1 MSAHTIHVRLAH
13 APYAVT
19 VGDGVLALAGASA
32 HALGLGRTCAV
43 LTDSTVGRLHGA
55 VALASLREAG
65 FRAVVV
71 TVPCGEASKSM
82 AVAEDCCRQMI
93 RAGLDRK
100 SWVLALGGGVVGDLA
115 GFVAAI
121 YYRGIPLVQAP
132 TTIVAQVDASVGGKT
147 GVNVPEGKNLIGAFH
162 QPRAVLADT
171 ATLATLPP
179 REFNEGFAEV
189 AKHAAIR
196 DPALLDDVLALDPA
210 SRRGLA
216 PLVARNVAIKARV
229 VEADEQE
236 TLGLRALLN
245 FGHTIGHAIEAEAGY
260 GTLLHGEAIA
270 LGLRAALALSVAK
283 AGLDPAFAGRVLA
296 ALARFAL
303 PLVLPANIATA
314 AVLARCATDKKF
326 EVGSVRFVLLRAP
339 GDAFVSDAVTRDD
352 LAAAV
357 EGLREEVKPG
367 V

>member
-162 QPRAVLADT
+162 QPRAVIADLD
-171 ATLATLPP
+171 TLATLPE
-179 REFNEGFAEV
+179 RELRAGLAEV
-189 AKHAAIR
+189 VKTACIGDADFFAWLEAHA
-196 DPALLDDVLALDPA
+196 DALLAADTEALTH
-210 SRRGLA
+210 
-216 PLVARNVAIKARV
+216 AIATCCRFKAGV
-229 VEADEQE
+229 VMRDEREAGE
-236 TLGLRALLN
+236 RALLN
-245 FGHTIGHAIEAEAGY
+245 FGHTFGHALETETGY
-260 GTLLHGEAIA
+260 GALLHGEAIA
-270 LGLRAALALSVAK
+270 IGMLLAARLSTHLGMADAADAQRLHALIGRLKPVDRGVILLYLE
-283 AGLDPAFAGRVLA
+283 GLDARAIGDVTGLSSNHVGVKVHRIKA
-296 ALARFAL
+296 ILARHFA
-303 PLVLPANIATA
+303 A
-314 AVLARCATDKKF
+314 
-326 EVGSVRFVLLRAP
+326 
-339 GDAFVSDAVTRDD
+339 
-352 LAAAV
+352 
-357 EGLREEVKPG
+357 EEMS
-367 V
+367 

>member
-1 MSAHTIHVRLAH
+1 MNARTVDVRLVH

-19 VGDGVLALAGASA
+19 VGDGVLALAGATA
-32 HALGLGRTCAV
+32 HALELGRTCAV
-43 LTDSTVGRLHGA
+43 LTDSTVGPLHGA

-65 FRAVVV
+65 LEVVEV
-71 TVPCGEASKSM
+71 TVPAGEASKSM
-82 AVAEDCCRQMI
+82 AMAEDCCRQMI
-93 RAGLDRK
+93 RARLDRK

-121 YYRGIPLVQAP
+121 YCRGIPLVQAP
-132 TTIVAQVDASVGGKT
+132 TTIVAQVDSSVGGKT

-171 ATLATLPP
+171 ATLATLPA

-189 AKHAAIR
+189 IKHAAIR
-196 DPALLDDVLALDPA
+196 DPGLLDEVLALDPA

-216 PLVARNVAIKARV
+216 PLVARNVGIKARI
-229 VEADEQE
+229 VEADEKE

-260 GTLLHGEAIA
+260 GTMLHGEAIA
-270 LGLRAALALSVAK
+270 LGLRAALALSVTK
-283 AGLDPAFAGRVLA
+283 AGLDPAFASRVLE

-303 PLVLPANIATA
+303 PLVMPANIATG
-314 AVLARCATDKKF
+314 AVLARCAADKKF
-326 EVGSVRFVLLRAP
+326 ETGRVRFVLLRAP
-339 GDAFVSDAVTRDD
+339 GEAFVSDAVTRDD

-357 EGLREEVKPG
+357 EGLREEAG
-367 V
+367 A